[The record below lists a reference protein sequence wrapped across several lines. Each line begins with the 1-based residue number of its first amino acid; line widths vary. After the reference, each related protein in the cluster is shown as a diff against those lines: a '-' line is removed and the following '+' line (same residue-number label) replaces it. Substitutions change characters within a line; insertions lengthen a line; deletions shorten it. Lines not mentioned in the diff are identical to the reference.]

1 MATPVIA
8 NVAPAASTTI
18 PANQVLSYEVTSSP
32 SLVRTMV
39 FARFPGMS
47 LEEVV
52 FDGTNF
58 TERYAGR
65 SSRTAI
71 SGGFRFNILRDPIWP
86 DSPTLATY
94 QINSSAEELS
104 QSWSYVLQSP
114 VAEVEDTVIPQ
125 FPMGV
130 PQVNSESGFVAHD
143 QNYYLRLAERVLD
156 PEYIKG
162 LQAGEG
168 YELIQAF
175 AEINARA
182 SEAVK
187 NTAEGLFIS
196 YAQLGSFSE
205 GVVEFYRT
213 AAHVAV
219 TVKAGTIVQADGGR
233 FFRTLNDAVFGPME
247 LGPKP
252 ANVRSLFQTYQHNV
266 TGTVV
271 TDGGVTLPGEIDTI
285 RVLVEDPPFGDP
297 SIKVRQI
304 TNMSGGRAPSLELL
318 AIDRGVPRID
328 GESGVS
334 LAYRLRH
341 LPENITPNAIRNAL
355 KALLEPYRA
364 TFEFIETFDLDFE
377 TAYDMGEG
385 SNVFT
390 YDDPRSTMF
399 PAINWVSDERELWG
413 TFYVNISQI
422 EPIEDYGG
430 CYDDP
435 AGTAE
440 EALSPNSGGRRA
452 VAAYDLPDSTTFGT
466 GADLGLAFDGR
477 DVAQDA
483 LLESVWELL
492 TSLRAAGIVV
502 GLQQKRN

>member
-8 NVAPAASTTI
+8 NVSPTASTTI
-18 PANQVLSYEVTSSP
+18 PASQVLSYEVTSTP

-52 FDGTNF
+52 YDGTGF

-71 SGGFRFNILRDPIWP
+71 TNGFRFNILRDPIWP
-86 DSPTLATY
+86 DSPAISTY
-94 QINSSAEELS
+94 QVNSSAEELL
-104 QSWSYVLQSP
+104 QDWSYVLQSP
-114 VAEVEDTVIPQ
+114 IAEVADTAIPQ
-125 FPMGV
+125 FPMGTPLV
-130 PQVNSESGFVAHD
+130 SSESGFVANS
-143 QNYYLRLAERVLD
+143 QAYYLRLAERTLD
-156 PEYIKG
+156 SDYIKG

-168 YELIQAF
+168 YELLQAF
-175 AEINARA
+175 AKVNARA
-182 SEAVK
+182 SEALK
-187 NTAEGLFIS
+187 NTAEGLFIG
-196 YAQLGSFSE
+196 YAQFGSFSE

-213 AAHVAV
+213 AAHGAV
-219 TVKAGTIVQADGGR
+219 IVKTGTIVQADGGR
-233 FFRTLNDAVFGPME
+233 FFRTLNDASFGALD
-247 LGPKP
+247 LGPVS
-252 ANVRSLFQTYQHNV
+252 ANVRSIFQLYQNNV

-271 TDGGVTLPGEIDTI
+271 TDSGITLPGEIDTI
-285 RVLVEDPPFGDP
+285 RILVEDPPFGDP

-304 TNMSGGRAPSLELL
+304 SNISGGRSPALELL
-318 AIDRGVPRID
+318 AIDRGVSLQP
-328 GESGVS
+328 GESALS

-341 LPENITPNAIRNAL
+341 LPENISPNAIRAAL
-355 KALLEPYRA
+355 TTLLEPYKA
-364 TFEFIETFDLDFE
+364 TFEFVEPFDLDFE

-390 YDDPRSTMF
+390 YDDPRSVMF

-435 AGTAE
+435 ATTADQ
-440 EALSPNSGGRRA
+440 LISPNSGGRRA
-452 VAAYDLPDSTTFGT
+452 IPAYDLPDSSTFGA

-477 DVAQDA
+477 DVVQDA
-483 LLESVWELL
+483 LLDSVWELL
-492 TSLRAAGIVV
+492 TNLRAAGIVA